1 MKKPDIHQLE
11 NAGHELGNAAKSH
24 KNVGSDR
31 ATLHDPDSP
40 SIVAHSKVTASSADS
55 SLSSDAE
62 AAGQPTKE
70 QERDEL
76 ASVLVTEI
84 FKRSPKLSRLLTY
97 LYDKYFS
104 GEDNELKEYSIDVDV
119 LGSDTEF
126 DQQLN
131 ADVRVDTH
139 I

>member
-1 MKKPDIHQLE
+1 MQKPDNHQ
-11 NAGHELGNAAKSH
+11 LGNAVHESGNAAQSH

-70 QERDEL
+70 QERAEL
-76 ASVLVTEI
+76 ASVLGTEI

-97 LYDKYFS
+97 LCDKYS
-104 GEDNELKEYSIDVDV
+104 IGEADKLKKYT
-119 LGSDTEF
+119 LTMHAL
-126 DQQLN
+126 QPP
-131 ADVRVDTH
+131 
-139 I
+139 